1 MLRNNK
7 TFGISELVALI
18 NKENNGVNGQ
28 LSTRMSSYLA
38 AINSSSLSHDERIV
52 TDNQGYKQQNEDIIK
67 TEQRIF
73 AKIQSNII
81 NK

>member
-1 MLRNNK
+1 MLSDY
-7 TFGISELVALI
+7 FI
-18 NKENNGVNGQ
+18 
-28 LSTRMSSYLA
+28 YL
-38 AINSSSLSHDERIV
+38 NTLSHDERIV